1 METAEMTG
9 GRARRERRSPS
20 PECEFQ
26 QTTLTA
32 VLANTGRAPLAK
44 RQASF
49 LTDGNG
55 PSDVP
60 LYYCGDLAVVR
71 RPSVAIVGARAVSDA
86 GILRTRRLSRE
97 LAMEGVTIVSGLAKG
112 VDTTAH
118 RAALEAGGKTA
129 AVIGTPLS
137 KVYPAENRELQEEI
151 AQHHLL
157 ISQFE
162 EGSRVFPANFPK
174 RNRVMAAVSDGTVII
189 EASDSS
195 GTLHQ
200 AAECQRL
207 GRWLFILKSV
217 FEDTSLTWPRSFVGY
232 DKTRVV
238 SNTADVLG
246 ALLP

>member
-1 METAEMTG
+1 MSTAT
-9 GRARRERRSPS
+9 ARRGYDRRPALAAS
-20 PECEFQ
+20 E
-26 QTTLTA
+26 TTLTS
-32 VLANTGRAPLAK
+32 VLANTGRPPLADK
-44 RQASF
+44 QSSF
-49 LTDGNG
+49 LTDDKA
-55 PSDVP
+55 PSDVR
-60 LYYCGDLAVVR
+60 LFYSGEIKVLA

-86 GILRTRRLSRE
+86 GILRARRLSRE
-97 LAMEGVTIVSGLAKG
+97 LAEGGLTIVSGLAKG

-118 RAALEAGGKTA
+118 TAAIEAGGRTA

-137 KVYPAENRELQEEI
+137 KAYPAENRELQDEI
-151 AQHHLL
+151 ARHHLL

-207 GRWLFILKSV
+207 GRWLFILQSV
-217 FEDTSLTWPRSFVGY
+217 FEDARLTWPRSFAGY
-232 DKTRVV
+232 ERTKVV
-238 SNTADVLG
+238 RSTEDILG
-246 ALLP
+246 SLQL

>member
-1 METAEMTG
+1 MGAVGMNAEP
-9 GRARRERRSPS
+9 ASRRRRNALRHCQA
-20 PECEFQ
+20 CE
-26 QTTLTA
+26 TTLTS
-32 VLANTGRAPLAK
+32 VLATTGRAPLARK
-44 RQASF
+44 QASF
-49 LTDGNG
+49 LTDDNG
-55 PSDVP
+55 PSDVR
-60 LYYCGDLAVVR
+60 LYYCGDLSVLAH
-71 RPSVAIVGARAVSDA
+71 PSVAIVGARAVSEA
-86 GILRTRRLSRE
+86 GMLRARRLSRE
-97 LAMEGVTIVSGLAKG
+97 LALEGVTIVSGLAKG
-112 VDTTAH
+112 VDTAAH

-137 KVYPAENRELQEEI
+137 KAYPAENRELQDQI
-151 AQHHLL
+151 AAHQLL

-217 FEDTSLTWPRSFVGY
+217 FDDPSLTWPRLFASY
-232 DKTRVV
+232 PKTRVV
-238 SNTADVLG
+238 STSGDVLG
-246 ALLP
+246 ALVP